1 MQPKPKE
8 ILVNLPVVLLF
19 QDYHEIP
26 QFASTV
32 NQIIHGKVK
41 IKYEELGS
49 LGGQYVGLFYLQRN
63 QESQEMRD
71 EFMRAIENEEME
83 EHRAPTPPENKS

>member
-19 QDYHEIP
+19 PDYHEIP
-26 QFASTV
+26 LFASTV

-41 IKYEELGS
+41 VKYEELGQ

-71 EFMRAIENEEME
+71 EFMTAIESEEME
-83 EHRAPTPPENKS
+83 RYNKRNT